1 MTTRFTRRR
10 FLQTATVAAGSAAV
24 ASTFAAPAV
33 LSEKSPNSKL
43 GVVVI
48 GVANQGIPSVNAAC
62 GEQLVAMVDV
72 DEKHLADTTK
82 WIGEKHPDVNTAS
95 IQRFYDYRK
104 MFDKIHKDID
114 AVFIAVP
121 DHHHAVA
128 SLNAMRLGKHVYCE
142 KPMAH
147 SIGEVRLMVE
157 TARKY
162 KVMTQLGNQGHS
174 GESIRLM
181 CEYVWAGAIGNVTE
195 THSWARTGRGGIG
208 GRLPTLPVPAG
219 LHWEEWIG
227 PAAYRDYHEKLHP
240 KLWRSWWEFGDGSVG
255 DWGCHNLDG
264 VFMSLKLSERLPTS
278 VEAIEQVGGSD
289 ERFPLRNVLR
299 WNYPAHGELSAVKV
313 HWYDGFMGAVDA
325 LAKLDENNPEGEHN
339 RPALVDELEKKYGR
353 KLGDGGVILVGD
365 KGILVAG
372 NYCGSPRLVPEEKQK
387 QYGKPP
393 HVLERVKKGLTHQT
407 DFLRSCRDG
416 KPASS
421 NFDYSGPLT
430 EMALLGC
437 LAERAGLG
445 RHVEWDAAKMEVTNL
460 PELNRMVKRE
470 YRKGWELG

>member
-1 MTTRFTRRR
+1 MSQQVTRRK
-10 FLQTATVAAGSAAV
+10 FLESAAAV
-24 ASTFAAPAV
+24 AGMAAGANVFAAPAL

-43 GVVVI
+43 GTVVI
-48 GVANQGIPSVNAAC
+48 GVANQGIPSINAAC
-62 GEQLVAMVDV
+62 GERLVAMVDV

-82 WIGEKHPDVNTAS
+82 WIGEKHPEVNTSS

-114 AVFIAVP
+114 AVFIAAP

-128 SLNAMRLGKHVYCE
+128 SLIAMRLGKHVYCE

-147 SIGEVRLMVE
+147 SIAEVRLMMK
-157 TARKY
+157 TAREC

-174 GESIRLM
+174 AESIRLL

-195 THSWARTGRGGIG
+195 THSWARTGRGGVG
-208 GRLPTLPVPAG
+208 GRPPAQPVPAS
-219 LHWEEWIG
+219 LHWDEWIG
-227 PAAYRDYHEKLHP
+227 PAAYREYHEKLHP
-240 KLWRSWWEFGDGSVG
+240 RLWRSWWEFGDGSVG

-264 VFMSLKLSERLPTS
+264 VLMSLKLGQPTS
-278 VEAIEQVGGSD
+278 IEALEQVGGSD
-289 ERFPLRNVLR
+289 ERFPLRNLIR
-299 WNYPAHGELSAVKV
+299 WNYPARGDKPAVKV
-313 HWYDGFMGAVDA
+313 HWYDGFQGAAEA
-325 LAKLDENNPEGEHN
+325 LALLDENNPEGDHN
-339 RPALVDELEKKYGR
+339 RPALVGELEKKYGR

-387 QYGKPP
+387 AFGKPP

-407 DFLRSCRDG
+407 DFLRSCKDG

-421 NFDYSGPLT
+421 SFDCSGPLT
-430 EMALLGC
+430 EMVLLGC
-437 LAERAGLG
+437 LAERAGTG
-445 RHVEWDAAKMEVTNL
+445 KHVEWDAEKVEVTNL
-460 PELNRMVKRE
+460 PELNRMVRRE
-470 YRKGWELG
+470 YRKGWELS